1 MIQQRRLSNEEITV
15 KKFFLS
21 FLTCILLLCSF
32 PTQIILADELDL
44 PAKSAIAV
52 EADTGK
58 ILYEKDSEKKRDVG
72 GLSTLLTTYLIFE
85 AIHDKKLSLKDSVKL
100 SEEALNLNDIE
111 GAGTIPIE
119 SNQYTVDQLLTAL
132 LVGNSSTAALA
143 EKVGGSEKGF
153 VEKMKQKLSTWGI
166 RSPHLINATGLNTQT
181 ISGDPEGKADENQLS
196 AYDIAVIAKHLLQDF
211 PEVTQY
217 TSKPT
222 AMFSQT
228 QIENPNLI
236 LEGMPNYRTGVDG
249 LRVSN
254 STKGGIT
261 FAASTT
267 QNGIH
272 MITVVLG
279 VEGVDGDPYARFVTT
294 SSLMNYVV
302 RTFYSSIVVKEG
314 DPFGNSKVSIMDG
327 KAQSVSAV
335 AKKDFYVVEKQG
347 NQTEAKIRFKSSQS
361 QFKAP
366 LKSGTNVGL
375 LQYSDPEKIGR
386 GYLEDQEP
394 TVEMVAEKNVEKSFF
409 LKVWWNE
416 FVRYVN
422 EKL

>member
-1 MIQQRRLSNEEITV
+1 V
-15 KKFFLS
+15 KKI
-21 FLTCILLLCSF
+21 FLTFSTL
-32 PTQIILADELDL
+32 IIFFSHFSYGVALADDLDL
-44 PAKSAIAV
+44 PVQSAIAV

-58 ILYEKDSEKKRDVG
+58 ILYEKDSDKVRDIG

-85 AIHDKKLSLKDSVKL
+85 AIHDKKLSLKDPIKV
-100 SEEALNLNDIE
+100 SEKALALNAIE
-111 GAGTIPIE
+111 GAGSIPMVAD
-119 SNQYTVDQLLTAL
+119 SYTVEDLLTAL

-143 EKVGGSEKGF
+143 LAEKVGGSEEQF
-153 VEKMKQKLSTWGI
+153 VKKMKKKLADWGI
-166 RSPHLINATGLNTQT
+166 QSPHLINATGLNTYT
-181 ISGDPEGKADENQLS
+181 INGNSEGKDDENQLS
-196 AYDIAVIAKHLLQDF
+196 AYDIAVIAKHLLEDF
-211 PEVTQY
+211 PEVTKY

-222 AMFSQT
+222 ALFSNM
-228 QIENPNLI
+228 QIENPNLM

-254 STKGGIT
+254 SSKGGIS
-261 FAASTT
+261 FASSTT

-279 VEGVDGDPYARFVTT
+279 VDAVDGDPYARFVAT

-302 RTFYSSIVVKEG
+302 RTYISSIIIKEG
-314 DPFGNSKVSIMDG
+314 DSYQNSKVTVQDG
-327 KAQSVSAV
+327 KSKTATAV
-335 AKKDFYVVEKQG
+335 AKKDFYIVEKQS
-347 NQTEAKIRFKSSQS
+347 NQIEPKIKFDSSQT

-366 LKSGTNVGL
+366 LSSGTTVGK
-375 LQYSDPEKIGR
+375 LQYSDPDKVGR
-386 GYLEDQEP
+386 GYLEGKQP
-394 TVEMVAEKNVEKSFF
+394 SVEMVAGKTIEKSFF

>member
-1 MIQQRRLSNEEITV
+1 M
-15 KKFFLS
+15 KKIFLS
-21 FLTCILLLCSF
+21 FLTL
-32 PTQIILADELDL
+32 IIFFSHFSYGVALADDLDL
-44 PAKSAIAV
+44 PVQSAIAV

-58 ILYEKDSEKKRDVG
+58 ILYEKDSDKVRDIG

-85 AIHDKKLSLKDSVKL
+85 AIHDKKLSLKDPIKV
-100 SEEALNLNDIE
+100 SEKVLALNAIE
-111 GAGTIPIE
+111 GAGSIPMVAD
-119 SNQYTVDQLLTAL
+119 SYTVEDLLTAL

-143 EKVGGSEKGF
+143 LAEKVGGSEEQF
-153 VEKMKQKLSTWGI
+153 VKKMKQKLADWGI
-166 RSPHLINATGLNTQT
+166 QSPHLINATGLNSYT
-181 ISGDPEGKADENQLS
+181 INGNSEGKDDENQLS
-196 AYDIAVIAKHLLQDF
+196 AYDIAVIAKHLLEDF
-211 PEVTQY
+211 PEVTKY

-222 AMFSQT
+222 ALFSNM
-228 QIENPNLI
+228 QIENPNLM

-254 STKGGIT
+254 SSKGGIS
-261 FAASTT
+261 FASSTT

-279 VEGVDGDPYARFVTT
+279 VDAVDGDPYARFVAT

-302 RTFYSSIVVKEG
+302 RTYISSIIIKEG
-314 DPFGNSKVSIMDG
+314 DPYQNSKVTVQDG
-327 KAQSVSAV
+327 KSKTATAV
-335 AKKDFYVVEKQG
+335 AKKDFYIVEKQSNQIEPKIKFNS
-347 NQTEAKIRFKSSQS
+347 NQT

-366 LKSGTNVGL
+366 LSSGTTVGK
-375 LQYSDPEKIGR
+375 LQYSDPDKVGR
-386 GYLEDQEP
+386 GYLEGKQP
-394 TVEMVAEKNVEKSFF
+394 SVEMVAGKTIEKSFF

>member
-1 MIQQRRLSNEEITV
+1 M
-15 KKFFLS
+15 
-21 FLTCILLLCSF
+21 LLLCCL
-32 PTQIILADELDL
+32 PYQVVLAEELNL
-44 PAKSAIAV
+44 PVQSAIAV

-85 AIHDKKLSLKDSVKL
+85 AIHEKKLSLKDPIML
-100 SEEALNLNDIE
+100 SEKALSLNDIE
-111 GAGTIPIE
+111 GAGTLPME
-119 SNQYTVDQLLTAL
+119 ANQYTVEQLLTAL

-143 EKVGGSEKGF
+143 LAEKVGGSEKSF
-153 VEKMKQKLSTWGI
+153 VENMKKKLAEWGI
-166 RSPHLINATGLNTQT
+166 QSPHLINATGLNTQT
-181 ISGDPEGKADENQLS
+181 ISGDPDGKEDENQLS

-211 PEVTQY
+211 PEVTKY

-222 AMFSQT
+222 ALFSNT
-228 QIENPNLI
+228 QIENPNLM
-236 LEGMPNYRTGVDG
+236 LEGMPNYRSGVDG

-279 VEGVDGDPYARFVTT
+279 VEAVDGDPYARFVAT

-302 RTFYSSIVVKEG
+302 RTFVSSIVVKRG
-314 DPFGNSKVSIMDG
+314 DTYGKSKVAITDG
-327 KAQSVSAV
+327 KFESVSPV
-335 AKKDFYVVEKQG
+335 AKKDFYVVVKQG
-347 NQTEAKIRFKSSQS
+347 NQTEPKIQFKSSQN

-366 LKSGTNVGL
+366 VKFGDDVGI
-375 LQYSDPEKIGR
+375 LQYSDPNKIGR

-394 TVEMVAEKNVEKSFF
+394 TVDMVAGKTVEKSFF
-409 LKVWWNE
+409 LKVWWNQ

>member
-1 MIQQRRLSNEEITV
+1 M
-15 KKFFLS
+15 KKILLS
-21 FLTCILLLCSF
+21 FLTLIIFFSHFSF
-32 PTQIILADELDL
+32 GVVLADDLDL
-44 PAKSAIAV
+44 PVQSAIAV

-58 ILYEKDSEKKRDVG
+58 ILYEKDSDKVRDIG

-85 AIHDKKLSLKDSVKL
+85 AIHDKKLSLKDPIKV
-100 SEEALNLNDIE
+100 SEKALALNAIE
-111 GAGTIPIE
+111 GAGSIPMVAD
-119 SNQYTVDQLLTAL
+119 SYTVEDLLTAL

-143 EKVGGSEKGF
+143 LAEKVGGSEEQF
-153 VEKMKQKLSTWGI
+153 VKKMKKKLADWGI
-166 RSPHLINATGLNTQT
+166 QSPHLINATGLNTYT
-181 ISGDPEGKADENQLS
+181 INGNSEGKDDENQLS
-196 AYDIAVIAKHLLQDF
+196 AYDIAVIAKHLLEDF
-211 PEVTQY
+211 PEVTKY

-222 AMFSQT
+222 ALFST
-228 QIENPNLI
+228 MQIENPNLM

-254 STKGGIT
+254 SSKGGIS

-279 VEGVDGDPYARFVTT
+279 VDAVDGDPYARFVAT

-302 RTFYSSIVVKEG
+302 RTYVSSIIIKEG
-314 DPFGNSKVSIMDG
+314 DPYQNSKVSIEDG
-327 KAQSVSAV
+327 KSKTAVAV
-335 AKKDFYVVEKQG
+335 AKKDFYIVEKQS
-347 NQTEAKIRFKSSQS
+347 NQIEPKIKFDSSQTQFKS
-361 QFKAP
+361 P
-366 LKSGTNVGL
+366 LSSGTTVGK
-375 LQYSDPEKIGR
+375 LQYSDPDKVGR
-386 GYLEDQEP
+386 GYLEGKQP
-394 TVEMVAEKNVEKSFF
+394 SVEMVAGKTIEKSFF

>member
-1 MIQQRRLSNEEITV
+1 M
-15 KKFFLS
+15 KKI
-21 FLTCILLLCSF
+21 FLTFSTL
-32 PTQIILADELDL
+32 IIFFSHFSYGVALADDLDL
-44 PAKSAIAV
+44 PVQSAIAV

-58 ILYEKDSEKKRDVG
+58 ILYEKDSDKVRDIG

-85 AIHDKKLSLKDSVKL
+85 AIHDKKLSLKDPIKV
-100 SEEALNLNDIE
+100 SEKALALNAIE
-111 GAGTIPIE
+111 GAGSIPMVAD
-119 SNQYTVDQLLTAL
+119 SYTVEDLLTAL

-143 EKVGGSEKGF
+143 LAEKVGGSEEQF
-153 VEKMKQKLSTWGI
+153 VKKMKKKLADWGI
-166 RSPHLINATGLNTQT
+166 QSPHLINATGLNTYT
-181 ISGDPEGKADENQLS
+181 INGNSEGKDDENQLS
-196 AYDIAVIAKHLLQDF
+196 AYDIAVIAKHLLEDF
-211 PEVTQY
+211 PEVTKY

-222 AMFSQT
+222 ALFSNM
-228 QIENPNLI
+228 QIENPNLM

-254 STKGGIT
+254 SSKGGIS

-279 VEGVDGDPYARFVTT
+279 VDAVDGDPYARFVAT

-302 RTFYSSIVVKEG
+302 RTYISSIIIKEG
-314 DPFGNSKVSIMDG
+314 DPYQNSKVTVQDG
-327 KAQSVSAV
+327 KSKTATAV
-335 AKKDFYVVEKQG
+335 AKKDFYIVEKQS
-347 NQTEAKIRFKSSQS
+347 NQIEPKIKFDSSQT

-366 LKSGTNVGL
+366 LSSGTTVGK
-375 LQYSDPEKIGR
+375 LQYSDPDKVGR
-386 GYLEDQEP
+386 GYLEGKQP
-394 TVEMVAEKNVEKSFF
+394 SVEMVARKTIEKSFF

>member
-1 MIQQRRLSNEEITV
+1 M
-15 KKFFLS
+15 KKI
-21 FLTCILLLCSF
+21 FLTFSTLIIFFSHFSF
-32 PTQIILADELDL
+32 GVALADDLDL
-44 PAKSAIAV
+44 PVQSAIAV

-58 ILYEKDSEKKRDVG
+58 ILYEKDSDKVRDIG

-85 AIHDKKLSLKDSVKL
+85 AIHDKKLSLKDPIKV
-100 SEEALNLNDIE
+100 SEKALALNAIE
-111 GAGTIPIE
+111 GAGSIPMVAD
-119 SNQYTVDQLLTAL
+119 SYTVEDLLTAL

-143 EKVGGSEKGF
+143 LAEKVGGSEEQF
-153 VEKMKQKLSTWGI
+153 VKKMKKKLADWGI
-166 RSPHLINATGLNTQT
+166 QSPHLINATGLNTYT
-181 ISGDPEGKADENQLS
+181 INGNSEGKDDENQLS
-196 AYDIAVIAKHLLQDF
+196 AYDIAVIAKHLLEDF
-211 PEVTQY
+211 PEVTKY

-222 AMFSQT
+222 ALFSNM
-228 QIENPNLI
+228 QIENPNLM

-254 STKGGIT
+254 SSKGGIS
-261 FAASTT
+261 FASSTT

-279 VEGVDGDPYARFVTT
+279 VDAVDGDPYARFVAT

-302 RTFYSSIVVKEG
+302 RTYISSIIIKEG
-314 DPFGNSKVSIMDG
+314 DPYQNSKVTVQDG
-327 KAQSVSAV
+327 KSKTATAV
-335 AKKDFYVVEKQG
+335 AKKDFYIVEKQSNQIEPKIKFNS
-347 NQTEAKIRFKSSQS
+347 NQT

-366 LKSGTNVGL
+366 LSSGTTVGK
-375 LQYSDPEKIGR
+375 LQYSDPDKVGR
-386 GYLEDQEP
+386 GYLEGKQP
-394 TVEMVAEKNVEKSFF
+394 SVEMVAGKTIEKSFF

>member
-1 MIQQRRLSNEEITV
+1 M
-15 KKFFLS
+15 KKI
-21 FLTCILLLCSF
+21 FLTFSTL
-32 PTQIILADELDL
+32 IIFFSHFSYGVALADDLDL
-44 PAKSAIAV
+44 PVQSAIAV

-58 ILYEKDSEKKRDVG
+58 ILYEKDSDKVRDIG

-85 AIHDKKLSLKDSVKL
+85 AIHDKKLSLKDPIKV
-100 SEEALNLNDIE
+100 SEKALALNAIE
-111 GAGTIPIE
+111 GAGSIPMVAD
-119 SNQYTVDQLLTAL
+119 SYTVEDLLTAL

-143 EKVGGSEKGF
+143 LAEKVGGSEEQF
-153 VEKMKQKLSTWGI
+153 VKKMKKKLADWGI
-166 RSPHLINATGLNTQT
+166 QSPHLINATGLNTYT
-181 ISGDPEGKADENQLS
+181 INGNSEGKDDENQLS
-196 AYDIAVIAKHLLQDF
+196 AYDIAVIAKHLLEDF
-211 PEVTQY
+211 PEVTKY

-222 AMFSQT
+222 ALFSNM
-228 QIENPNLI
+228 QIENPNLM

-254 STKGGIT
+254 SSKGGIS
-261 FAASTT
+261 FASSTT

-279 VEGVDGDPYARFVTT
+279 VDAVDGDPYARFVAT

-302 RTFYSSIVVKEG
+302 RTYISSIIIKEG
-314 DPFGNSKVSIMDG
+314 DSYQNSKVTVQDG
-327 KAQSVSAV
+327 KSKTATAV
-335 AKKDFYVVEKQG
+335 AKKDFYIVEKQS
-347 NQTEAKIRFKSSQS
+347 NQIEPKIKFDSSQT

-366 LKSGTNVGL
+366 LSSGTTVGK
-375 LQYSDPEKIGR
+375 LQYSDPDKVGR
-386 GYLEDQEP
+386 GYLEGKQP
-394 TVEMVAEKNVEKSFF
+394 SVEMVAGKTIEKSFF

>member
-1 MIQQRRLSNEEITV
+1 M
-15 KKFFLS
+15 KKILLS
-21 FLTCILLLCSF
+21 FLTLIIFFSHFSF
-32 PTQIILADELDL
+32 GVVLADDLDL
-44 PAKSAIAV
+44 PVQSAIAV

-58 ILYEKDSEKKRDVG
+58 ILYEKDSDKVRDVG

-85 AIHDKKLSLKDSVKL
+85 AIHDKKLSLKDPIKV
-100 SEEALNLNDIE
+100 SEKALALNAIE
-111 GAGTIPIE
+111 GAGSIPMVAN
-119 SNQYTVDQLLTAL
+119 SYTVEDLLTAL

-143 EKVGGSEKGF
+143 LAEKVGGSEEQF
-153 VEKMKQKLSTWGI
+153 VKKMKQKLADWGI
-166 RSPHLINATGLNTQT
+166 QSPHLINATGLNIYT
-181 ISGDPEGKADENQLS
+181 INGNSEGKDDENQLS
-196 AYDIAVIAKHLLQDF
+196 AYDIAVIAKHLLEDF
-211 PEVTQY
+211 PEVTKY

-222 AMFSQT
+222 ALFST
-228 QIENPNLI
+228 MQIENPNLM

-254 STKGGIT
+254 SSKGGIS

-279 VEGVDGDPYARFVTT
+279 VDAVDGDPYARFVAT

-302 RTFYSSIVVKEG
+302 RTYVSSIIIKEG
-314 DPFGNSKVSIMDG
+314 DPYQNSKVSIEDG
-327 KAQSVSAV
+327 KSKTAVAV
-335 AKKDFYVVEKQG
+335 AKKDFYIVEKQS
-347 NQTEAKIRFKSSQS
+347 NQIEPKIKFDSSQT

-366 LKSGTNVGL
+366 LSSGTTVGK
-375 LQYSDPEKIGR
+375 LQYSDPDKVGR
-386 GYLEDQEP
+386 GYLEGKQP
-394 TVEMVAEKNVEKSFF
+394 SVEMVAGKTIEKSFF

>member
-1 MIQQRRLSNEEITV
+1 M
-15 KKFFLS
+15 KKI
-21 FLTCILLLCSF
+21 FLTFSTL
-32 PTQIILADELDL
+32 IIFFSHFSYGVALADDLDL
-44 PAKSAIAV
+44 PVQSAIAV

-58 ILYEKDSEKKRDVG
+58 ILYEKDSDKVRDIG

-85 AIHDKKLSLKDSVKL
+85 AIHDKKLSLKDPIKV
-100 SEEALNLNDIE
+100 SEKALALHAIE
-111 GAGTIPIE
+111 GAGSIPMVAD
-119 SNQYTVDQLLTAL
+119 SYTVEDLLTAL

-143 EKVGGSEKGF
+143 LAEKVGGSEEQF
-153 VEKMKQKLSTWGI
+153 VKKMKKKLADWGI
-166 RSPHLINATGLNTQT
+166 QSPHLINATGLNTYT
-181 ISGDPEGKADENQLS
+181 INGNSEGKDDENQLS
-196 AYDIAVIAKHLLQDF
+196 AYDIAVIAKHLLEDF
-211 PEVTQY
+211 PEVTKY

-222 AMFSQT
+222 ALFST
-228 QIENPNLI
+228 MQIENPNLM

-254 STKGGIT
+254 SSKGGIS
-261 FAASTT
+261 FASSTT

-279 VEGVDGDPYARFVTT
+279 VDAVDGDPYARFVAT

-302 RTFYSSIVVKEG
+302 RTYISSIIIKEG
-314 DPFGNSKVSIMDG
+314 DPYQNSKVTVQDG
-327 KAQSVSAV
+327 KSKTATAV
-335 AKKDFYVVEKQG
+335 AKKDFYIVEKQS
-347 NQTEAKIRFKSSQS
+347 NQIEPKIKFDSNQN

-366 LKSGTNVGL
+366 LSSGTTVGK
-375 LQYSDPEKIGR
+375 LQYSDPDKVGR
-386 GYLEDQEP
+386 GYLEGKQP
-394 TVEMVAEKNVEKSFF
+394 SVEMVAGKTIEKSFF

>member
-1 MIQQRRLSNEEITV
+1 M
-15 KKFFLS
+15 KKI
-21 FLTCILLLCSF
+21 FLTFSTL
-32 PTQIILADELDL
+32 IIFFSHFSYGVALADDLDL
-44 PAKSAIAV
+44 PVQSSIAV

-58 ILYEKDSEKKRDVG
+58 ILYEKDSDKVRDIG

-85 AIHDKKLSLKDSVKL
+85 AIHDKKLSLKDPIKV
-100 SEEALNLNDIE
+100 SEKALALNAIE
-111 GAGTIPIE
+111 GAGSIPMVAD
-119 SNQYTVDQLLTAL
+119 SYTVEDLLTAL

-143 EKVGGSEKGF
+143 LAEKVGGSEEQF
-153 VEKMKQKLSTWGI
+153 VKKMKKKLADWGI
-166 RSPHLINATGLNTQT
+166 QSPHLINATGLNTYT
-181 ISGDPEGKADENQLS
+181 INGNSEGKDDENQLS
-196 AYDIAVIAKHLLQDF
+196 AYDIAVIAKHLLEDF
-211 PEVTQY
+211 PEVTKY

-222 AMFSQT
+222 ALFSNM
-228 QIENPNLI
+228 QIENPNLM

-254 STKGGIT
+254 SSKGGIS
-261 FAASTT
+261 FASSTT

-279 VEGVDGDPYARFVTT
+279 VDAVDGDPYARFVAT

-302 RTFYSSIVVKEG
+302 RTYISSIIIKEG
-314 DPFGNSKVSIMDG
+314 DSYQNSKVTVQDG
-327 KAQSVSAV
+327 KSKTATAV
-335 AKKDFYVVEKQG
+335 AKKDFYIVEKQSNQIEPKIKFNS
-347 NQTEAKIRFKSSQS
+347 NQT

-366 LKSGTNVGL
+366 LSSGTTVGK
-375 LQYSDPEKIGR
+375 LQYSDPDKVGR
-386 GYLEDQEP
+386 GYLEGKQP
-394 TVEMVAEKNVEKSFF
+394 SVEMVAGKTIEKSFF

>member
-1 MIQQRRLSNEEITV
+1 M
-15 KKFFLS
+15 KKI
-21 FLTCILLLCSF
+21 FLTFSTLIIFFSHFSF
-32 PTQIILADELDL
+32 GVALADDLDL
-44 PAKSAIAV
+44 PVQSAIAV

-58 ILYEKDSEKKRDVG
+58 ILYEKDSDKVRDIG

-85 AIHDKKLSLKDSVKL
+85 AIHDKKLSLKDPIKV
-100 SEEALNLNDIE
+100 SEKALALHAIE
-111 GAGTIPIE
+111 GAGSIPMVAD
-119 SNQYTVDQLLTAL
+119 SYTVEDLLTAL

-143 EKVGGSEKGF
+143 LAEKVGGSEEQF
-153 VEKMKQKLSTWGI
+153 VKKMKQKLADWGI
-166 RSPHLINATGLNTQT
+166 QSPHLINATGLNSYT
-181 ISGDPEGKADENQLS
+181 INGNSEGKDDENQLS
-196 AYDIAVIAKHLLQDF
+196 AYDIAVIAKHLLEDF
-211 PEVTQY
+211 PEVTKY

-222 AMFSQT
+222 ALFSNM
-228 QIENPNLI
+228 QIENPNLM

-254 STKGGIT
+254 SSKGGIS
-261 FAASTT
+261 FASSTT

-279 VEGVDGDPYARFVTT
+279 VDAVDGDPYARFVAT

-302 RTFYSSIVVKEG
+302 RTYISSIIIKEG
-314 DPFGNSKVSIMDG
+314 DSYQNSKVTVQDG
-327 KAQSVSAV
+327 KSKTATAV
-335 AKKDFYVVEKQG
+335 AKKDFYIVEKQSNQIEPKIKFNS
-347 NQTEAKIRFKSSQS
+347 NQT

-366 LKSGTNVGL
+366 LSSGTTVGK
-375 LQYSDPEKIGR
+375 LQYSDPDKVGR
-386 GYLEDQEP
+386 GYLEGKQP
-394 TVEMVAEKNVEKSFF
+394 SVEMVAGKTIEKSFF

>member
-1 MIQQRRLSNEEITV
+1 M

-21 FLTCILLLCSF
+21 FLTFILLLCSL
-32 PTQIILADELDL
+32 PYQVVLADELEL
-44 PAKSAIAV
+44 PAQSAIAV

-58 ILYEKDSEKKRDVG
+58 ILYEKDSDKKREVG

-85 AIHDKKLSLKDSVKL
+85 AIHDKKLSLKDPIKL
-100 SEEALNLNDIE
+100 SEEALALNDIK
-111 GAGTIPIE
+111 GAGTLPIE
-119 SNQYTVDQLLTAL
+119 ANQYTVDQLLTAL
-132 LVGNSSTAALA
+132 LVGNSSTAAFALA
-143 EKVGGSEKGF
+143 EKVGGSEKSF
-153 VEKMKQKLSTWGI
+153 VEKMKQKLAEWGI
-166 RSPHLINATGLNTQT
+166 QSPHLINATGLNTQT
-181 ISGDPEGKADENQLS
+181 ISGDPDGKEDENQLS

-211 PEVTQY
+211 PEVTKY

-222 AMFSQT
+222 ALFSNT
-228 QIENPNLI
+228 QIENPNLM
-236 LEGMPNYRTGVDG
+236 LEGMPNYRSGVDG

-279 VEGVDGDPYARFVTT
+279 VEAVDGDPYARFVAT

-302 RTFYSSIVVKEG
+302 RTFVSSIVVKKG
-314 DPFGNSKVSIMDG
+314 DTYGKSKVAITDG
-327 KAQSVSAV
+327 KFESISAV
-335 AKKDFYVVEKQG
+335 AKKDFYVVVKQG
-347 NQTEAKIRFKSSQS
+347 NQTEPKIQFKSSQN

-366 LKSGTNVGL
+366 VKSGDDVGI
-375 LQYSDPEKIGR
+375 LQYSDPNKIGR

-394 TVEMVAEKNVEKSFF
+394 TVDMVAGKTVEKSFF
-409 LKVWWNE
+409 LKVWWNQ

>member
-1 MIQQRRLSNEEITV
+1 M
-15 KKFFLS
+15 KKI
-21 FLTCILLLCSF
+21 FLTFSTL
-32 PTQIILADELDL
+32 IIFFSHFSYGVALADDLDL
-44 PAKSAIAV
+44 PVQSAIAV

-58 ILYEKDSEKKRDVG
+58 ILYEKDSDKVRDIG

-85 AIHDKKLSLKDSVKL
+85 AIHDKKLSLKDPIKV
-100 SEEALNLNDIE
+100 SEKALALNAIE
-111 GAGTIPIE
+111 GAGSIPMVAD
-119 SNQYTVDQLLTAL
+119 SYTVEDLLTAL

-143 EKVGGSEKGF
+143 LAEKVGGSEEQF
-153 VEKMKQKLSTWGI
+153 VKKMKKKLADWGI
-166 RSPHLINATGLNTQT
+166 QSPHLINATGLNTYT
-181 ISGDPEGKADENQLS
+181 INGNSEGKDDENQLS
-196 AYDIAVIAKHLLQDF
+196 AYDIAVIAKHLLEDF
-211 PEVTQY
+211 PEVTKY

-222 AMFSQT
+222 ALFSNM
-228 QIENPNLI
+228 QIENPNLM

-254 STKGGIT
+254 SSKGGIS
-261 FAASTT
+261 FASSTT

-279 VEGVDGDPYARFVTT
+279 VDAVDGDPYARFVAT

-302 RTFYSSIVVKEG
+302 RTYISSIIIKEG
-314 DPFGNSKVSIMDG
+314 DPYQNSKVTVQDG
-327 KAQSVSAV
+327 KSKTATAV
-335 AKKDFYVVEKQG
+335 AKKDFYIVEKQS
-347 NQTEAKIRFKSSQS
+347 NQIEPKIKFDSSQT

-366 LKSGTNVGL
+366 LSSGTTVGK
-375 LQYSDPEKIGR
+375 LQYSDPDKVGR
-386 GYLEDQEP
+386 GYLEGKQP
-394 TVEMVAEKNVEKSFF
+394 SVEMVAGKTIEKSFF

>member
-1 MIQQRRLSNEEITV
+1 M
-15 KKFFLS
+15 KKFFIS
-21 FLTCILLLCSF
+21 FLTFILLLCSLPPQRIF
-32 PTQIILADELDL
+32 ANEPDL
-44 PAKSAIAV
+44 PVQSAIAV

-58 ILYEKDSEKKRDVG
+58 ILYEKDSDKKREVG

-85 AIHDKKLSLKDSVKL
+85 AIHDKKLSLKDPIKL
-100 SEEALNLNDIE
+100 SEEALALNDIK
-111 GAGTIPIE
+111 GAETLPIE
-119 SNQYTVDQLLTAL
+119 ANQYTVDQLLTAL
-132 LVGNSSTAALA
+132 LVGNSSTAAFALA
-143 EKVGGSEKGF
+143 EKVGGSEKSF
-153 VEKMKQKLSTWGI
+153 VEKMKQKLAEWGI
-166 RSPHLINATGLNTQT
+166 QSPHLINATGLNTQT
-181 ISGDPEGKADENQLS
+181 ISGDPDGKEDENQLS

-211 PEVTQY
+211 PEVTKY

-222 AMFSQT
+222 ALFSNT
-228 QIENPNLI
+228 QIENPNLM
-236 LEGMPNYRTGVDG
+236 LEGMPNYRSGVDG

-279 VEGVDGDPYARFVTT
+279 VEAVDGDPYARFVAT

-302 RTFYSSIVVKEG
+302 RTFVSSIVVKRG
-314 DPFGNSKVSIMDG
+314 DTYGKSTVAITDG
-327 KAQSVSAV
+327 KFESVSAV
-335 AKKDFYVVEKQG
+335 AKKDFYVVVKQG
-347 NQTEAKIRFKSSQS
+347 NQTEPKIQFKSSQN

-366 LKSGTNVGL
+366 VKSGDDVGI
-375 LQYSDPEKIGR
+375 LQYSDPNKIGR

-394 TVEMVAEKNVEKSFF
+394 TVDMVAGKTVEKSFF
-409 LKVWWNE
+409 LKVWWNQ

>member
-1 MIQQRRLSNEEITV
+1 M
-15 KKFFLS
+15 KKI
-21 FLTCILLLCSF
+21 FLTFSTL
-32 PTQIILADELDL
+32 IIFFSHFSYGVALADDLDL
-44 PAKSAIAV
+44 PVQSAIAV

-58 ILYEKDSEKKRDVG
+58 ILYEKDSDKVRDIG

-85 AIHDKKLSLKDSVKL
+85 AIHNKKLSLKDPIKV
-100 SEEALNLNDIE
+100 SEKALALNAIE
-111 GAGTIPIE
+111 GAGSIPMVAD
-119 SNQYTVDQLLTAL
+119 SYTVEDLLTAL

-143 EKVGGSEKGF
+143 LAEKVGGSEEQF
-153 VEKMKQKLSTWGI
+153 VKKMKKKLADWGI
-166 RSPHLINATGLNTQT
+166 QSPHLINATGLNTYT
-181 ISGDPEGKADENQLS
+181 INGNSEGKDDENQLS
-196 AYDIAVIAKHLLQDF
+196 AYDIAVIAKHLLEDF
-211 PEVTQY
+211 PEVTKY

-222 AMFSQT
+222 ALFSNM
-228 QIENPNLI
+228 QIENPNLM

-254 STKGGIT
+254 SSKGGIS

-279 VEGVDGDPYARFVTT
+279 VDAVDGDPYARFVAT

-302 RTFYSSIVVKEG
+302 RTYISSIIIKEG
-314 DPFGNSKVSIMDG
+314 DPYQNSKVTVQDG
-327 KAQSVSAV
+327 KSKTATAV
-335 AKKDFYVVEKQG
+335 AKKDFYIVEKQSNQIEPKIKFDS
-347 NQTEAKIRFKSSQS
+347 NQT

-366 LKSGTNVGL
+366 LSSGTTVGK
-375 LQYSDPEKIGR
+375 LQYSDPDKVGQ
-386 GYLEDQEP
+386 GYLEGKQP
-394 TVEMVAEKNVEKSFF
+394 SVEMVAGKTIEKSFF

>member
-1 MIQQRRLSNEEITV
+1 M
-15 KKFFLS
+15 KKI
-21 FLTCILLLCSF
+21 FLTFSTL
-32 PTQIILADELDL
+32 IIFFSHFSYGVALADDLDL
-44 PAKSAIAV
+44 PVQSAIAV

-58 ILYEKDSEKKRDVG
+58 ILYEKDSDKVRDIG

-85 AIHDKKLSLKDSVKL
+85 AIHDKKLSLKDPIKV
-100 SEEALNLNDIE
+100 SEKALALNAIE
-111 GAGTIPIE
+111 GAGSIPMVAD
-119 SNQYTVDQLLTAL
+119 SYTVEDLLTAL

-143 EKVGGSEKGF
+143 LAEKVGGSEEQF
-153 VEKMKQKLSTWGI
+153 VKKMKKKLADWGI
-166 RSPHLINATGLNTQT
+166 QSPHLINATGLNTYT
-181 ISGDPEGKADENQLS
+181 INGNSEGKDDENQLS
-196 AYDIAVIAKHLLQDF
+196 AYDIAVIAKHLLEDF
-211 PEVTQY
+211 PEVTKY

-222 AMFSQT
+222 ALFSNM
-228 QIENPNLI
+228 QIENPNLM

-254 STKGGIT
+254 SSKGGIS

-279 VEGVDGDPYARFVTT
+279 VEAVDGDPYARFVAT

-302 RTFYSSIVVKEG
+302 RTFVSSIVVKEG
-314 DPFGNSKVSIMDG
+314 DPYGKSKATIMDG
-327 KAQSVSAV
+327 KSETVLAV
-335 AKKDFYVVEKQG
+335 AKKDFYLVEKQG
-347 NQTEAKIRFKSSQS
+347 SQAEPKIQFKSTQES
-361 QFKAP
+361 FKAP
-366 LKSGTNVGL
+366 VKSGTTLGKL
-375 LQYSDPEKIGR
+375 HYTDPDKIGR

-394 TVEMVAEKNVEKSFF
+394 TVDMVAGRTIEKSFF

>member
-1 MIQQRRLSNEEITV
+1 V

-21 FLTCILLLCSF
+21 FLTFMLLLCSL
-32 PTQIILADELDL
+32 PYQVVLADELDL
-44 PAKSAIAV
+44 PAQSAIAV

-85 AIHDKKLSLKDSVKL
+85 AIHEKKLSLKDPIKL
-100 SEEALNLNDIE
+100 SEKALALNDIE
-111 GAGTIPIE
+111 GAGTLPME
-119 SNQYTVDQLLTAL
+119 ANQYTVEQLLTAL

-143 EKVGGSEKGF
+143 LAEKVGGSEKSF
-153 VEKMKQKLSTWGI
+153 VEKMKQKLSEWGI
-166 RSPHLINATGLNTQT
+166 QSPHLINATGLNTQT
-181 ISGDPEGKADENQLS
+181 I
-196 AYDIAVIAKHLLQDF
+196 QDF
-211 PEVTQY
+211 PEVTKY

-222 AMFSQT
+222 ALFSNT
-228 QIENPNLI
+228 QIENPNLM
-236 LEGMPNYRTGVDG
+236 LEGMPNYRSGVDG

-279 VEGVDGDPYARFVTT
+279 VEAVDGDPYARFVAT

-302 RTFYSSIVVKEG
+302 RTFVSSIVVKEG
-314 DPFGNSKVSIMDG
+314 DPYGKSKATVMDG
-327 KAQSVSAV
+327 KSETVLAV
-335 AKKDFYVVEKQG
+335 AKKDFYIVEKQG
-347 NQTEAKIRFKSSQS
+347 SQAEPKIQFKSNQES
-361 QFKAP
+361 FRAP
-366 LKSGTNVGL
+366 VKSGTSLGKL
-375 LQYSDPEKIGR
+375 HYTDPDKIGR

-394 TVEMVAEKNVEKSFF
+394 TVDMVARRTIEKSFF

>member
-1 MIQQRRLSNEEITV
+1 M
-15 KKFFLS
+15 KKI
-21 FLTCILLLCSF
+21 FLTFSTL
-32 PTQIILADELDL
+32 IIFFSHFSYGVALADDLDL
-44 PAKSAIAV
+44 PVQSAIAV

-58 ILYEKDSEKKRDVG
+58 ILYEKDSDKVRDIG

-85 AIHDKKLSLKDSVKL
+85 AIHDKKLSLKDPIKV
-100 SEEALNLNDIE
+100 SEKALALNAIE
-111 GAGTIPIE
+111 GAGSIPMVAD
-119 SNQYTVDQLLTAL
+119 SYTVEDLLTAL

-143 EKVGGSEKGF
+143 LAEKVGGSEEQF
-153 VEKMKQKLSTWGI
+153 VKKMKQKLADWGI
-166 RSPHLINATGLNTQT
+166 QSPHLINATGLNTYT
-181 ISGDPEGKADENQLS
+181 INGNSEGKDDENQLS
-196 AYDIAVIAKHLLQDF
+196 AYDIAVIAKHLLEDF
-211 PEVTQY
+211 PEVTKY
-217 TSKPT
+217 TAKPT
-222 AMFSQT
+222 ALFSNM
-228 QIENPNLI
+228 QIENPNLM

-254 STKGGIT
+254 SSKGGIS

-279 VEGVDGDPYARFVTT
+279 VDAVDGDPYARFVAT

-302 RTFYSSIVVKEG
+302 RTYVSSIIIKEG
-314 DPFGNSKVSIMDG
+314 DPYQNSKVTVQDG
-327 KAQSVSAV
+327 KSKTVTAV
-335 AKKDFYVVEKQG
+335 AKKDFYIVEKQSNQIEPKIKFDS
-347 NQTEAKIRFKSSQS
+347 NQT

-366 LKSGTNVGL
+366 LSSGTTVGK
-375 LQYSDPEKIGR
+375 LQYSDPDKVGR
-386 GYLEDQEP
+386 GYLEGRQP
-394 TVEMVAEKNVEKSFF
+394 SVEMVAGKTTEKSFF

>member
-1 MIQQRRLSNEEITV
+1 M
-15 KKFFLS
+15 KKI
-21 FLTCILLLCSF
+21 FLTFSTL
-32 PTQIILADELDL
+32 IIFFSHFSYGVALADDLDL
-44 PAKSAIAV
+44 PVQSTIAV

-58 ILYEKDSEKKRDVG
+58 ILYEKDSDKVRDIG

-85 AIHDKKLSLKDSVKL
+85 AIHDKKLSLKDPIKV
-100 SEEALNLNDIE
+100 SEKALALNAIE
-111 GAGTIPIE
+111 GAGSIPMVAD
-119 SNQYTVDQLLTAL
+119 SYTVEDLLTAL

-143 EKVGGSEKGF
+143 LAEKVGGSEEQF
-153 VEKMKQKLSTWGI
+153 VKKMKKKLADWGI
-166 RSPHLINATGLNTQT
+166 QSPHLINATGLNTYT
-181 ISGDPEGKADENQLS
+181 INGNSEEKDDENQLS
-196 AYDIAVIAKHLLQDF
+196 AYDIAVIAKHLLEDF
-211 PEVTQY
+211 PEVTKY

-222 AMFSQT
+222 AIFSNM
-228 QIENPNLI
+228 QIENPNLM

-254 STKGGIT
+254 SSKGGIS

-279 VEGVDGDPYARFVTT
+279 VDAVDGDPYARFVAT

-302 RTFYSSIVVKEG
+302 RTYISSIIIKEG
-314 DPFGNSKVSIMDG
+314 DPYQNSKVTVQDG
-327 KAQSVSAV
+327 KSKTATAV
-335 AKKDFYVVEKQG
+335 AKKDFYIVEKQSNQIEPKIKFDS
-347 NQTEAKIRFKSSQS
+347 NQT

-366 LKSGTNVGL
+366 LSSGTTVGK
-375 LQYSDPEKIGR
+375 LQYSDPDKVGR
-386 GYLEDQEP
+386 GDLEGKQP
-394 TVEMVAEKNVEKSFF
+394 SVEMVAGKTIERSFF

>member
-1 MIQQRRLSNEEITV
+1 M

-21 FLTCILLLCSF
+21 FLTFILLLCSLPPQKIF
-32 PTQIILADELDL
+32 ANEPDL
-44 PAKSAIAV
+44 PVQSAIAV

-58 ILYEKDSEKKRDVG
+58 ILYEKDSDKKREVG

-85 AIHDKKLSLKDSVKL
+85 AIHDKKLSLKDPIKL
-100 SEEALNLNDIE
+100 SEEALVLNDIK
-111 GAGTIPIE
+111 GAGTLPIE
-119 SNQYTVDQLLTAL
+119 ANQYTVDQLLTAL
-132 LVGNSSTAALA
+132 LVGNSSTAAFALA
-143 EKVGGSEKGF
+143 EKVGGSEKSF
-153 VEKMKQKLSTWGI
+153 VEKMKQKLSEWGI
-166 RSPHLINATGLNTQT
+166 QSPHLINATGLNTQT
-181 ISGDPEGKADENQLS
+181 ISGDPDGKEDENQLS

-211 PEVTQY
+211 PEVTKY

-222 AMFSQT
+222 ALFSNT
-228 QIENPNLI
+228 QIENPNLM
-236 LEGMPNYRTGVDG
+236 LEGMPNYRSGVDG

-279 VEGVDGDPYARFVTT
+279 VEAVDGDPYARFVAT

-302 RTFYSSIVVKEG
+302 RTFVSSIVVKKG
-314 DPFGNSKVSIMDG
+314 DTYGKSKVAITDG
-327 KAQSVSAV
+327 KFESVSAV
-335 AKKDFYVVEKQG
+335 AKKDFYVVVKQG
-347 NQTEAKIRFKSSQS
+347 NQTEPKIQFKSSQN

-366 LKSGTNVGL
+366 VKSGDDVGI
-375 LQYSDPEKIGR
+375 LQYSDPNKIGR

-394 TVEMVAEKNVEKSFF
+394 TVDMVAGKTVEKSFF
-409 LKVWWNE
+409 LKVWWNQ

>member
-1 MIQQRRLSNEEITV
+1 M
-15 KKFFLS
+15 KKFFIS
-21 FLTCILLLCSF
+21 FLTFILLLCSLPPQRIF
-32 PTQIILADELDL
+32 ANEPDL
-44 PAKSAIAV
+44 PVQSAIAV

-58 ILYEKDSEKKRDVG
+58 ILYEKDSDKKREVG

-85 AIHDKKLSLKDSVKL
+85 AIHDKKLSLKDPIKL
-100 SEEALNLNDIE
+100 SEEALVLNDIK
-111 GAGTIPIE
+111 GAGTLPIE
-119 SNQYTVDQLLTAL
+119 ANQYTVDQLLTAL
-132 LVGNSSTAALA
+132 LVGNSSTAAFALA
-143 EKVGGSEKGF
+143 EKVGGSEKSF
-153 VEKMKQKLSTWGI
+153 VEKMKQKLAEWGI
-166 RSPHLINATGLNTQT
+166 QSPHLINATGLNTQT
-181 ISGDPEGKADENQLS
+181 ISGDPDGKEDENQLS

-211 PEVTQY
+211 PEVTKY

-222 AMFSQT
+222 ALFSNT
-228 QIENPNLI
+228 QIENPNLM
-236 LEGMPNYRTGVDG
+236 LEGMPNYRSGVDG

-279 VEGVDGDPYARFVTT
+279 VEAVDGDPYARFVAT

-302 RTFYSSIVVKEG
+302 RTFVSSIVVKRG
-314 DPFGNSKVSIMDG
+314 DTYGKSTVAITDG
-327 KAQSVSAV
+327 KFESVSAV
-335 AKKDFYVVEKQG
+335 AKKDFYVVVKQG
-347 NQTEAKIRFKSSQS
+347 NQTEPKIQFKSSQN

-366 LKSGTNVGL
+366 VKSGDDVGI
-375 LQYSDPEKIGR
+375 LQYSDPNKIGR

-394 TVEMVAEKNVEKSFF
+394 TVDMVAGKTVEKSFF
-409 LKVWWNE
+409 LKVWWNQ

>member
-1 MIQQRRLSNEEITV
+1 M
-15 KKFFLS
+15 KKI
-21 FLTCILLLCSF
+21 FLTFSTL
-32 PTQIILADELDL
+32 IIFFSHFSYGVALADDLDL
-44 PAKSAIAV
+44 PVQSAIAV

-58 ILYEKDSEKKRDVG
+58 ILYEKDSDKVRDVG

-85 AIHDKKLSLKDSVKL
+85 AIHDKKLSLKDPIKV
-100 SEEALNLNDIE
+100 SEKALALNAIE
-111 GAGTIPIE
+111 GAGSIPMVAD
-119 SNQYTVDQLLTAL
+119 SYTVEDLLTAL

-143 EKVGGSEKGF
+143 LAEKVGGSEEQF
-153 VEKMKQKLSTWGI
+153 VKKMKKKLADWGI
-166 RSPHLINATGLNTQT
+166 QSPHLINATGLNTYT
-181 ISGDPEGKADENQLS
+181 INGNSEGKDDENQLS
-196 AYDIAVIAKHLLQDF
+196 AYDIAVIAKHLLEDF
-211 PEVTQY
+211 PEVTKY

-222 AMFSQT
+222 ALFSNM
-228 QIENPNLI
+228 QIENPNLM

-254 STKGGIT
+254 TSKGGIS
-261 FAASTT
+261 FASSTT

-279 VEGVDGDPYARFVTT
+279 VDAVDGDPYARFVAT

-302 RTFYSSIVVKEG
+302 RTYISSIIIKEG
-314 DPFGNSKVSIMDG
+314 DPYQNSKVTVQDG
-327 KAQSVSAV
+327 KSKTATAV
-335 AKKDFYVVEKQG
+335 AKKDFYIVEKQSNQIEPKIKFDS
-347 NQTEAKIRFKSSQS
+347 NQT

-366 LKSGTNVGL
+366 LSSGTTVGK
-375 LQYSDPEKIGR
+375 LQYSDPDKVGR
-386 GYLEDQEP
+386 GYLEGKQP
-394 TVEMVAEKNVEKSFF
+394 SVEMVAGKTIEKSFF

>member
-1 MIQQRRLSNEEITV
+1 M
-15 KKFFLS
+15 KKI
-21 FLTCILLLCSF
+21 FLTFSTLIIFFSHFSF
-32 PTQIILADELDL
+32 GVALADDLDL
-44 PAKSAIAV
+44 PVQSAIAI

-58 ILYEKDSEKKRDVG
+58 ILYEKDSDKVRDVG

-85 AIHDKKLSLKDSVKL
+85 AIHDKKLSLKDPIKV
-100 SEEALNLNDIE
+100 SEKALALNAIE
-111 GAGTIPIE
+111 GAGSIPMVAD
-119 SNQYTVDQLLTAL
+119 SYTVEDLLTAL

-143 EKVGGSEKGF
+143 LAEKVGGSEEQF
-153 VEKMKQKLSTWGI
+153 VKKMKQKLADWGI
-166 RSPHLINATGLNTQT
+166 QSPHLINATGLNSYT
-181 ISGDPEGKADENQLS
+181 INGNSEGKDDENQLS
-196 AYDIAVIAKHLLQDF
+196 AYDIAVIAKHLLEDF
-211 PEVTQY
+211 PEVTKY

-222 AMFSQT
+222 ALFST
-228 QIENPNLI
+228 MQIENPNLM

-254 STKGGIT
+254 SSKGGIS
-261 FAASTT
+261 FASSTT

-279 VEGVDGDPYARFVTT
+279 VDAVDGDPYARFVAT

-302 RTFYSSIVVKEG
+302 RTYISSIIIKEG
-314 DPFGNSKVSIMDG
+314 DSYQNSKVTVQDG
-327 KAQSVSAV
+327 KSKTATAV
-335 AKKDFYVVEKQG
+335 AKKDFYIVEKQS
-347 NQTEAKIRFKSSQS
+347 NQIEPKIKFDSSQT

-366 LKSGTNVGL
+366 LSSGTTVGK
-375 LQYSDPEKIGR
+375 LQYSDPDKVGR
-386 GYLEDQEP
+386 GYLEGKQP
-394 TVEMVAEKNVEKSFF
+394 SVEMVAGKTIEKSFF

>member
-1 MIQQRRLSNEEITV
+1 M

-21 FLTCILLLCSF
+21 FLTFMLLLCGL
-32 PTQIILADELDL
+32 PYQVVLADELDL
-44 PAKSAIAV
+44 PAQSAIAV

-100 SEEALNLNDIE
+100 SEEALALNDIE
-111 GAGTIPIE
+111 GAGTIPME

-143 EKVGGSEKGF
+143 LAEKVGGSEKGF
-153 VEKMKQKLSTWGI
+153 VGKMKQKLSAWGI
-166 RSPHLINATGLNTQT
+166 QSPHLINATGLNTQT
-181 ISGDPEGKADENQLS
+181 ISGNPEGKGDENQLS

-222 AMFSQT
+222 ALFSQT
-228 QIENPNLI
+228 QIENPNLM
-236 LEGMPNYRTGVDG
+236 LEGMPNYRSGVDG

-279 VEGVDGDPYARFVTT
+279 VEAVDGDPYARFVTT

-302 RTFYSSIVVKEG
+302 RTFYSSIVVKKG
-314 DPFGNSKVSIMDG
+314 DPYGNSKVSIMDG

-335 AKKDFYVVEKQG
+335 AKNDFYVVEKQG
-347 NQTEAKIRFKSSQS
+347 NQTEAKIRFKSNQS

-366 LKSGTNVGL
+366 VKSGTDVGL

>member
-1 MIQQRRLSNEEITV
+1 M
-15 KKFFLS
+15 KKI
-21 FLTCILLLCSF
+21 FLTFSTL
-32 PTQIILADELDL
+32 IIFFSHFSYGVALADDLDL
-44 PAKSAIAV
+44 PVQSAIAV

-58 ILYEKDSEKKRDVG
+58 ILYEKDSDKVRDIG

-85 AIHDKKLSLKDSVKL
+85 AIHDKKLSLKDPIKV
-100 SEEALNLNDIE
+100 SEKALALNAIE
-111 GAGTIPIE
+111 GAGSIPMVAD
-119 SNQYTVDQLLTAL
+119 SYTVEDLLTAL

-143 EKVGGSEKGF
+143 LAEKVGGSEEQF
-153 VEKMKQKLSTWGI
+153 VKKMKQKLADWGI
-166 RSPHLINATGLNTQT
+166 QSPHLINATGLNTYT
-181 ISGDPEGKADENQLS
+181 INGNSEGKDDENQLS
-196 AYDIAVIAKHLLQDF
+196 AYDIAVIAKHLLEDF
-211 PEVTQY
+211 PEVTKY

-222 AMFSQT
+222 ALFST
-228 QIENPNLI
+228 MQIENPNLM

-254 STKGGIT
+254 SSKGGIS
-261 FAASTT
+261 FASSTT

-279 VEGVDGDPYARFVTT
+279 VDAVDGDPYARFVAT

-302 RTFYSSIVVKEG
+302 RTYISSIIIKEG
-314 DPFGNSKVSIMDG
+314 DSYQNSKVTVQDG
-327 KAQSVSAV
+327 KSKTATAV
-335 AKKDFYVVEKQG
+335 AKKDFYIVEKQS
-347 NQTEAKIRFKSSQS
+347 NQIEPKIKFDSSQT

-366 LKSGTNVGL
+366 LSSGTTVGK
-375 LQYSDPEKIGR
+375 LQYSDPDKVGR
-386 GYLEDQEP
+386 GYLEGKQP
-394 TVEMVAEKNVEKSFF
+394 SVEMVAGKTIEKSFF

>member
-1 MIQQRRLSNEEITV
+1 M
-15 KKFFLS
+15 
-21 FLTCILLLCSF
+21 LLLCCL
-32 PTQIILADELDL
+32 PYRIVLADELDL
-44 PAKSAIAV
+44 PVQSAIAV
-52 EADTGK
+52 DADTGK

-85 AIHDKKLSLKDSVKL
+85 AIHEKKLSLKDPIML
-100 SEEALNLNDIE
+100 SEKALSLNDIE
-111 GAGTIPIE
+111 GAGILPME
-119 SNQYTVDQLLTAL
+119 ANQYTVEQLLTAL

-143 EKVGGSEKGF
+143 LAEKVDGSEKSF
-153 VEKMKQKLSTWGI
+153 VENMKKKLAEWGI
-166 RSPHLINATGLNTQT
+166 QSPHLINATGLNTQT
-181 ISGDPEGKADENQLS
+181 ISGDPDGKEDENQLS

-211 PEVTQY
+211 PEVTKY

-222 AMFSQT
+222 ALFSNT
-228 QIENPNLI
+228 QIENPNLM
-236 LEGMPNYRTGVDG
+236 LEGMPNYRSGVDG

-279 VEGVDGDPYARFVTT
+279 VEAVDGDPYARFVAT

-302 RTFYSSIVVKEG
+302 RTFVSSIVVKKG
-314 DPFGNSKVSIMDG
+314 DTYGKSKVAITDG
-327 KAQSVSAV
+327 KFESISAV
-335 AKKDFYVVEKQG
+335 AKKDFYVVVKQG
-347 NQTEAKIRFKSSQS
+347 NQTEPKIQFKSSQN

-366 LKSGTNVGL
+366 VKSGDDVGI
-375 LQYSDPEKIGR
+375 LQYSDPNKIGR

-394 TVEMVAEKNVEKSFF
+394 TVDMVAGKTVEKSFF
-409 LKVWWNE
+409 LKVWWNQ

>member
-1 MIQQRRLSNEEITV
+1 M
-15 KKFFLS
+15 KKI
-21 FLTCILLLCSF
+21 FLTFSTL
-32 PTQIILADELDL
+32 IIFFSHFSYGVALADDLDL
-44 PAKSAIAV
+44 PVQSTIAV

-58 ILYEKDSEKKRDVG
+58 ILYEKDSDKVRDIG

-85 AIHDKKLSLKDSVKL
+85 AIHDKKLSLKDPIKV
-100 SEEALNLNDIE
+100 SEKALALNAIE
-111 GAGTIPIE
+111 GAGSIPMVAD
-119 SNQYTVDQLLTAL
+119 SYTVEDLLTAL

-143 EKVGGSEKGF
+143 LAEKVGGSEEQF
-153 VEKMKQKLSTWGI
+153 VKKMKKKLADWGI
-166 RSPHLINATGLNTQT
+166 QSPHLINATGLNTYT
-181 ISGDPEGKADENQLS
+181 INGNSEEKDDENQLS
-196 AYDIAVIAKHLLQDF
+196 AYDIAVIAKHLLEDF
-211 PEVTQY
+211 PEVTKY

-222 AMFSQT
+222 ALFSNM
-228 QIENPNLI
+228 QIENPNLM

-254 STKGGIT
+254 SSKGGIS

-279 VEGVDGDPYARFVTT
+279 VDAVDGDPYARFVAT

-302 RTFYSSIVVKEG
+302 RTYISSIIIKEG
-314 DPFGNSKVSIMDG
+314 DPYQNSKVTVQDG
-327 KAQSVSAV
+327 KSKTATAV
-335 AKKDFYVVEKQG
+335 AKKDFYIVEKQS
-347 NQTEAKIRFKSSQS
+347 NQIEPKIKFDSSQT

-366 LKSGTNVGL
+366 LSSGTTVGK
-375 LQYSDPEKIGR
+375 LQYSDPDKVGR
-386 GYLEDQEP
+386 GYLEGKQP
-394 TVEMVAEKNVEKSFF
+394 SVEMVAGKTIEKSFF

-416 FVRYVN
+416 FVRYIN

>member
-1 MIQQRRLSNEEITV
+1 M
-15 KKFFLS
+15 KKI
-21 FLTCILLLCSF
+21 FLTFSTLIIFFSHFSF
-32 PTQIILADELDL
+32 GVALADDLDL
-44 PAKSAIAV
+44 PVQSAIAV

-58 ILYEKDSEKKRDVG
+58 ILYEKDSDKVRDIG

-85 AIHDKKLSLKDSVKL
+85 AIHDKKLSLKDPIKV
-100 SEEALNLNDIE
+100 SEKALALNAIE
-111 GAGTIPIE
+111 GAGSIPMVAD
-119 SNQYTVDQLLTAL
+119 SYTVEDLLTAL

-143 EKVGGSEKGF
+143 LAEKVGGSEEQF
-153 VEKMKQKLSTWGI
+153 VKKMKQKLADWGI
-166 RSPHLINATGLNTQT
+166 QSPHLINATGLNSYT
-181 ISGDPEGKADENQLS
+181 INGDSEGKDDENQLS
-196 AYDIAVIAKHLLQDF
+196 AYDIAVIAKHLLEDF
-211 PEVTQY
+211 PEVTKY

-222 AMFSQT
+222 ALFSNM
-228 QIENPNLI
+228 QIENPNLM

-254 STKGGIT
+254 SSKGGIS
-261 FAASTT
+261 FASSTT

-279 VEGVDGDPYARFVTT
+279 VDAVDGDPYARFVAT

-302 RTFYSSIVVKEG
+302 RTYISSIIIKEG
-314 DPFGNSKVSIMDG
+314 DSYQNSKVTVQDG
-327 KAQSVSAV
+327 KSKTATAV
-335 AKKDFYVVEKQG
+335 AKKDFYIVEKQS
-347 NQTEAKIRFKSSQS
+347 NQIEPKIKFDSSQT

-366 LKSGTNVGL
+366 LSSGTTVGK
-375 LQYSDPEKIGR
+375 LQYSDPDKVGR
-386 GYLEDQEP
+386 GYLEGKQP
-394 TVEMVAEKNVEKSFF
+394 SVEMVAGKTIEKSFF

>member
-1 MIQQRRLSNEEITV
+1 M

-21 FLTCILLLCSF
+21 FLTFILLLCSLPPQKIF
-32 PTQIILADELDL
+32 ANEPDL
-44 PAKSAIAV
+44 PVQSAIAV

-58 ILYEKDSEKKRDVG
+58 ILYEKDSDKKREVG

-85 AIHDKKLSLKDSVKL
+85 AIHDKKLSLKDPIKL
-100 SEEALNLNDIE
+100 SEEALALNDIK
-111 GAGTIPIE
+111 GAGTLPIE
-119 SNQYTVDQLLTAL
+119 ANQYTVDQLLTAL
-132 LVGNSSTAALA
+132 LVGNSSTAAFALA
-143 EKVGGSEKGF
+143 EKVGGSEKSF
-153 VEKMKQKLSTWGI
+153 VEKMKQKLAEWGI
-166 RSPHLINATGLNTQT
+166 QS
-181 ISGDPEGKADENQLS
+181 
-196 AYDIAVIAKHLLQDF
+196 
-211 PEVTQY
+211 

-222 AMFSQT
+222 ALFSNT
-228 QIENPNLI
+228 QIENPNLM
-236 LEGMPNYRTGVDG
+236 LEGMPNYRSGVDG

-279 VEGVDGDPYARFVTT
+279 VEAVDGDPYARFVAT

-302 RTFYSSIVVKEG
+302 RTFVSSIVAKRG
-314 DPFGNSKVSIMDG
+314 DTYGKSKVAITDG
-327 KAQSVSAV
+327 KFESISAV
-335 AKKDFYVVEKQG
+335 AKKDFYVVVKQG
-347 NQTEAKIRFKSSQS
+347 NQTEPKIQFKSSQN

-366 LKSGTNVGL
+366 VKSGDDVGI
-375 LQYSDPEKIGR
+375 LQYSDPNKIGR

-394 TVEMVAEKNVEKSFF
+394 TVDMVAGKTVEKSFF
-409 LKVWWNE
+409 LKVWWNQ